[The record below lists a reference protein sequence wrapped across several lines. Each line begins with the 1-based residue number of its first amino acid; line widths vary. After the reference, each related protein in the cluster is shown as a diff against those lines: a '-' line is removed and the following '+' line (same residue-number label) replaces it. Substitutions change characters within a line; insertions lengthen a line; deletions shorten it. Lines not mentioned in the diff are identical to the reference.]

1 MIFKR
6 LQKAK
11 NPHLCNQTLFIS
23 VSFIVAQKGDLLVKN
38 GDKGLF
44 LEHKVVA
51 KESFFSVGRLY
62 NVHPKF
68 IASFNNLDMGK
79 GLHFLQLAYLP
90 QLVQPPPVFLLFLQ
104 LALWFLD
111 WCR

>member
-1 MIFKR
+1 MKKFV
-6 LQKAK
+6 LS
-11 NPHLCNQTLFIS
+11 LLTLFIS

-79 GLHFLQLAYLP
+79 GLQIDQKLRIPLTDTNFTQKGNSGT
-90 QLVQPPPVFLLFLQ
+90 PVYYKADVNEGLMKIS
-104 LALWFLD
+104 
-111 WCR
+111 